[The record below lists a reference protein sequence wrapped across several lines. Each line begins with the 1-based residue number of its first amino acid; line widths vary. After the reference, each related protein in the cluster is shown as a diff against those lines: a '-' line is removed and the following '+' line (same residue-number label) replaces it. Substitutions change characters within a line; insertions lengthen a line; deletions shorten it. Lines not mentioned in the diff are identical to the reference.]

1 MTKHCFDLPQFNV
14 VIAGGGSIGRAL
26 LEELQKKAGFNKAIV
41 LERNPDLSTESSTVK
56 RFKVDAEEPE
66 SICLAAEL
74 ACRHVDRVHLLI
86 NTVGVLHNKNLRPEK
101 SLKAVKQQN
110 LLSSFAINAAF
121 LPLLAQ
127 AFGPMMRH
135 DEPAML
141 ASLSARV
148 GSIED
153 NHSGGWYSYRAA
165 KAAQNMLLR
174 TLAREWR
181 LSHPR
186 ASVLA
191 LHPGTVESRL
201 SEPFIPANYSKRVLT
216 PHECA
221 ASLVSVMTSLN
232 ASDSGSFH
240 DYNGEVIP
248 W

>member
-1 MTKHCFDLPQFNV
+1 MHCFDLPEFNV

-26 LEELQKKAGFNKAIV
+26 LEEVQLIPGFNQAIV
-41 LERNPDLSTESSTVK
+41 LERNPDPSGNASSVLHLK
-56 RFKVDAEEPE
+56 MDAKDPD
-66 SICLAAEL
+66 SIKDAA
-74 ACRHVDRVHLLI
+74 AQAARHVNRVHLLI
-86 NTVGVLHNKNLRPEK
+86 NTVGVLHDGKLRPEK
-101 SLKAVKQQN
+101 SLKAISQDS
-110 LLSSFAINAAF
+110 LLNSFAINAAF

-127 AFGPMMRH
+127 AFSAMMRH
-135 DEPAML
+135 DDPAIL

-181 LSHPR
+181 LSHPK
-186 ASVLA
+186 ATVLA

-201 SEPFIPANYSKRVLT
+201 SEPFISANYRKRVLT
-216 PHECA
+216 PGECA
-221 ASLVSVMTSLN
+221 TSWIKVMASLNV
-232 ASDSGSFH
+232 SDSGSFH
-240 DYNGEVIP
+240 DWKGEAIP

>member
-1 MTKHCFDLPQFNV
+1 MHCLDLPKFNV
-14 VIAGGGSIGRAL
+14 VIAGGGGISCAL
-26 LEELQKKAGFNKAIV
+26 LAALEQRPGLNKAIV
-41 LERNPDLSTESSTVK
+41 LERNPGPRPDSDRVLRLTL
-56 RFKVDAEEPE
+56 DAERPD
-66 SICLAAEL
+66 SIAQAAEQ
-74 ACRHVDRVHLLI
+74 AAEHVDRIHLLI
-86 NTVGVLHNKNLRPEK
+86 NTVGVLHDSSLRPEK
-101 SLKAVKQQN
+101 SLKAVSQQS
-110 LLSSFAINAAF
+110 LLHSFAVNAAF

-127 AFGPMMRH
+127 AFSALMRH

-186 ASVLA
+186 TTVLA
-191 LHPGTVESRL
+191 LHPGTVDTRL
-201 SEPFIPANYSKRVLT
+201 SQPFVTANYRKRVLT
-216 PHECA
+216 PSECA
-221 ASLVSVMTSLN
+221 ASLLRVM
-232 ASDSGSFH
+232 ASMDLGDSGSFH
-240 DYNGEVIP
+240 DWKGEVIP